1 MPFAFPSHQGLIAPI
16 WRRWPAAFD
25 IPALF
30 VGAAMP
36 DVIDGL
42 SAIGRGHF
50 GQDIGHSLVGLPF
63 LCVPVGLAIWFLLHF
78 GARLLGRVNA
88 SGFLARL
95 WNLGIASMQAG
106 IKPAQFLRNWWRV
119 VWCLAAGT
127 ASHLLVD
134 LVSHGG
140 FPWLLPW
147 VSKLPIYPTWWYVP
161 WVRVSIPGLLSRNV
175 ALHNAIW
182 LVFSAVGIYLLFR
195 PAFRKPQPEAVV
207 AERNRERDS

>member
-16 WRRWPAAFD
+16 WRRWPHAFD

-42 SAIGRGHF
+42 GAIGRGHF
-50 GQDIGHSLVGLPF
+50 GQNIGHSLIAVPF
-63 LCVPVGLAIWFLLHF
+63 LCLPVGLAIWFLLHF
-78 GARLLGRVNA
+78 GARVLGRVNNR
-88 SGFLARL
+88 GFLARS
-95 WNLGIASMQAG
+95 WNLGINALEEG
-106 IKPAQFLRNWWRV
+106 IQPGQFLARWWRV

-127 ASHLLVD
+127 VSHLLFD

-147 VSKLPIYPTWWYVP
+147 VPKLSIYPYWWYVS
-161 WVRVSIPGLLSRNV
+161 WGTFSIPGIGMARNV

-182 LVFSAVGIYLLFR
+182 VVFSGIGIYLLFR
-195 PAFRKPQPEAVV
+195 PAFRKV
-207 AERNRERDS
+207 RN